1 MTIFETN
8 IADCFLFEPKVFR
21 DERGSFFESYNQQE
35 FESLL
40 GGAVNFVQDN
50 HSISN
55 KGVLRGLHFQKG
67 KYSQAKLVRVIQ
79 GEVLDVVVDIRKD
92 SPTFGD
98 HFKVRLSEK
107 NQKMLYIP
115 KGLAHG
121 FLALTEHVVFVYKC
135 DQYYNKEAE
144 RGIIYNDPDLN
155 IDWEF
160 PDDGIILSDKD
171 KELPALKECLI

>member
-1 MTIFETN
+1 
-8 IADCFLFEPKVFR
+8 
-21 DERGSFFESYNQQE
+21 
-35 FESLL
+35 
-40 GGAVNFVQDN
+40 
-50 HSISN
+50 
-55 KGVLRGLHFQKG
+55 
-67 KYSQAKLVRVIQ
+67 
-79 GEVLDVVVDIRKD
+79 
-92 SPTFGD
+92 
-98 HFKVRLSEK
+98 
-107 NQKMLYIP
+107 MLYIP